1 MPRVSPYSLRL
12 AATSRTIGPK
22 PAMNRI
28 LIGSRP
34 CLCVP
39 FFAGFINASL
49 SNPGGSRR
57 RTALRTQR
65 STGVKT
71 ANRPTSVPCPGPGP
85 GIRPRSLPDAQLAHK
100 IALSNGHS
108 LPAQNVVGRRRMK
121 VKIRLREGQEK
132 ILGREVETAVAGDE
146 AHIAADEG
154 VDLGRHERLERG
166 ERILDSRLERC
177 ERLGRGGHVG

>member
-1 MPRVSPYSLRL
+1 MPRVSPYSSRL

-28 LIGSRP
+28 LMGSRP

-39 FFAGFINASL
+39 FFAGFISAPL
-49 SNPGGSRR
+49 SNRGSRR

-65 STGVKT
+65 SKGVKT
-71 ANRPTSVPCPGPGP
+71 ANRPTSVPCPGPGV
-85 GIRPRSLPDAQLAHK
+85 RPRSLLDAQLAHK
-100 IALSNGHS
+100 IALPNGHS

-121 VKIRLREGQEK
+121 VKIRLREEQEK

-146 AHIAADEG
+146 AHIAADES
-154 VDLGRHERLERG
+154 VDLGRLKRLERG
-166 ERILDSRLERC
+166 ERILNPRLERR

>member
-28 LIGSRP
+28 FIASRP

-39 FFAGFINASL
+39 FFAGFISAFL
-49 SNPGGSRR
+49 SNRGGSRR

-71 ANRPTSVPCPGPGP
+71 ANRPTSVPCPGPG
-85 GIRPRSLPDAQLAHK
+85 IRPRSLLDAQLAHK

-146 AHIAADEG
+146 AHIAADES
-154 VDLGRHERLERG
+154 VDLGRLERLERG
-166 ERILDSRLERC
+166 ERILNSRLERR